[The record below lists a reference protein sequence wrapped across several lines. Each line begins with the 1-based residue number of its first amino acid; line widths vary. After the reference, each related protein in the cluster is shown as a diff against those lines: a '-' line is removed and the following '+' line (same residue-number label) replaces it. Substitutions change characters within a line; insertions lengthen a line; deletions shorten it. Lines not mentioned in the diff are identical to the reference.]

1 MESVSSSSGHGD
13 QRATPLP
20 ARGVSHAIRDEHW
33 RLLDNLKTT
42 VEGLV
47 SGNSRNV
54 WSKYGGLQRL
64 CRDMSSILQHGLICD
79 QLYSKQQDYWNFVK
93 GSQRLFPGSSPQVD
107 QFLLFYENS
116 QRSGDGTGE
125 ESGKLWL
132 QQSLQFHCLSTQLK
146 ALLGNRQYTRKFY
159 SDFAFLLSETHV
171 TAMFQCLEAVEQ
183 NNPRLLAQIDT
194 SMLAGK
200 REFTVSGKSL
210 SLTALP
216 VCPFIPYPG
225 NPDPS
230 LYSSYGSLQVP
241 PCIISNDFCSSL
253 TDQQNNLYKVCPSL
267 PANESMLP
275 SQDLSPCKPFSPVS
289 EMSISTL
296 TSNSE
301 ETASPEDLPSEADDG
316 PEYLAIGNMSRRA
329 SNQSSNSSNLFS
341 SSQKSE
347 TPVESTPVI
356 PNLTLLS
363 VPRRSSFSEGQM
375 SNGMSHVKKSH
386 MRSLSDTRVAI
397 GKNKG
402 GDRNIT
408 IIMEHPVAESICDL
422 SRRNNTA
429 VNGTTNTSSLYIDYD
444 SSQYLSAT
452 DGIFRRPSEG
462 QSLISYLSEQDFG
475 SCADLEKENAHF
487 SISESLIAAI
497 ELMKCNM
504 MSRRLQE
511 EEDDIDPEIREL
523 KQKIR
528 LRRQQ
533 ILTNRKTSSNDEQPS
548 SLDVMVCSSEIISHD
563 STRLSDSC
571 TVEEFEDTDLRQS
584 PSIQPVQSSDSILH
598 SLLHSNSAEAVAMG
612 LLKQFE
618 GMQLPAASEL
628 DWLVPEQD
636 APQKLLPIPD
646 SVPISPDDGEHADI
660 YKLRIRVRGNLE
672 WAPPRPQI
680 IFNIHTAPTKK
691 VAVTKQNYRC
701 AGCGIRIEPDYIK
714 RLRYCEYLGK
724 YFCQCCHENAQSVIP
739 GRILR
744 KWDFSKYYVSNFSKD
759 LLTKIWSDP
768 LFNLNDVNNAM
779 YRKVKALEQVRLLR
793 VQLVHLKNM
802 FKTCRLAK
810 SILEL
815 YDCVPGHLTEDL
827 HLFSLND
834 LAAIKQGE
842 LAPRLKELVRL
853 GTLHVDK
860 CMLCQAKG
868 FICEFCQN
876 EDIIFPFELAKC
888 RRCEDCKACYH
899 KCCFRSDHCPKC
911 ERLRARRDQM
921 ARLSLESYNSEQEEE
936 EETSQKRN
944 AD

>member
-1 MESVSSSSGHGD
+1 MLWAGLEQVLLCFDVRWKVSAPGGDMEIGGLHRERSEG
-13 QRATPLP
+13 
-20 ARGVSHAIRDEHW
+20 DEHW

-64 CRDMSSILQHGLICD
+64 CRDMSSILQHGLLCD
-79 QLYSKQQDYWNFVK
+79 QVYNQAHDYWNFVK
-93 GSQRLFPGSSPQVD
+93 SSQRLNPGSSPQVE
-107 QFLLFYENS
+107 QFLRFCESN
-116 QRSGDGTGE
+116 QRNGDGSSE
-125 ESGKLWL
+125 DNGKLWL
-132 QQSLQFHCLSTQLK
+132 QHSLQFHSLSAQLK
-146 ALLGNRQYTRKFY
+146 SLLGNKQYTKKFY
-159 SDFAFLLSETHV
+159 SDTAFLLSDRYV

-194 SMLAGK
+194 SVLAGK

-210 SLTALP
+210 SLNALP
-216 VCPFIPYPG
+216 VTPFIPYTGSPNHSMYNSLHG
-225 NPDPS
+225 PATLPS
-230 LYSSYGSLQVP
+230 NGMSYEDLG
-241 PCIISNDFCSSL
+241 SSL
-253 TDQQNNLYKVCPSL
+253 VDQQNNVCKVSVSL
-267 PANESMLP
+267 PVNESNLAIH
-275 SQDLSPCKPFSPVS
+275 DLSPHEPFSPVS

-296 TSNSE
+296 TSHSE
-301 ETASPEDLPSEADDG
+301 ETVSPDDPPSEADDG

-329 SNQSSNSSNLFS
+329 STQSSSSSNLFTG
-341 SSQKSE
+341 SQPPD
-347 TPVESTPVI
+347 TPVQTTPVI
-356 PNLTLLS
+356 PSLSLLS
-363 VPRRSSFSEGQM
+363 VPRRSSFSEGQIG
-375 SNGMSHVKKSH
+375 NLPKHIKKSH
-386 MRSLSDTRVAI
+386 MRSHSDTNVTIA
-397 GKNKG
+397 KNQ
-402 GDRNIT
+402 
-408 IIMEHPVAESICDL
+408 
-422 SRRNNTA
+422 
-429 VNGTTNTSSLYIDYD
+429 D
-444 SSQYLSAT
+444 STQYLNCT
-452 DGIFRRPSEG
+452 EGIFRRPSEG

-504 MSRRLQE
+504 MSRQLQE
-511 EEDDIDPEIREL
+511 EEEDSDREIREL

-533 ILTNRKTSSNDEQPS
+533 IRTQKRTSNDEQS
-548 SLDVMVCSSEIISHD
+548 SSVGVTDSSSQISSHD
-563 STRLSDSC
+563 SVHLSDSGSVGEVDQYEIKDADIKKA
-571 TVEEFEDTDLRQS
+571 TSFQPMQNSE
-584 PSIQPVQSSDSILH
+584 SISH
-598 SLLHSNSAEAVAMG
+598 FFLHSNSAEAVAMG

-628 DWLVPEQD
+628 EWLVPEHD

-646 SVPISPDDGEHADI
+646 SMPISPDDGEHADI

-691 VAVTKQNYRC
+691 VAVTKQNFRC

-768 LFNLNDVNNAM
+768 LFNLHDINSAM

-793 VQLVHLKNM
+793 IQLVHLKNM

-810 SILEL
+810 NILEL
-815 YDCVPGHLTEDL
+815 YDSVPGHLTEDL

-834 LAAIKQGE
+834 LTAIKKGD
-842 LAPRLKELVRL
+842 LGPRLKELVRL
-853 GTLHVDK
+853 GTLHVEK

-868 FICEFCQN
+868 FICEFCQSD
-876 EDIIFPFELAKC
+876 EIIFPFELSKC
-888 RRCEDCKACYH
+888 RRCEECKACYH
-899 KCCFRSDHCPKC
+899 KGCFCSDHCPKC

-921 ARLSLESYNSEQEEE
+921 AKQSLESYNSEPEE
-936 EETSQKRN
+936 EETIQETES
-944 AD
+944 DCPE

>member
-1 MESVSSSSGHGD
+1 MEISG
-13 QRATPLP
+13 LP
-20 ARGVSHAIRDEHW
+20 RDVLAGRDELW
-33 RLLDNLKTT
+33 KLLDNLKTT

-64 CRDMSSILQHGLICD
+64 CRDMSNILQHGLVCD
-79 QLYSKQQDYWNFVK
+79 QVYSKQQNYWNFVK
-93 GSQRLFPGSSPQVD
+93 NSPRLFPGSSPQVE
-107 QFLLFYENS
+107 QFLLLCENS
-116 QRSGDGTGE
+116 QRNGDGSSE
-125 ESGKLWL
+125 DSGKLWL
-132 QQSLQFHCLSTQLK
+132 QHSLQFHQLSTQLK
-146 ALLGNRQYTRKFY
+146 VLLGNRQYTKKFY
-159 SDFAFLLSETHV
+159 SDSAFLLSDTYV

-183 NNPRLLAQIDT
+183 NNPRLLAQIDP
-194 SMLAGK
+194 SVLAGK
-200 REFTVSGKSL
+200 REFAILGKSL
-210 SLTALP
+210 SLTTLP
-216 VCPFIPYPG
+216 VTPVIPYTE
-225 NPDPS
+225 NPHPS
-230 LYSSYGSLQVP
+230 VYRSYNNLQVP
-241 PCIISNDFCSSL
+241 SSMPSNGFHSGMV
-253 TDQQNNLYKVCPSL
+253 DQQNNIYKECISL
-267 PANESMLP
+267 PVNESFPPTRDM
-275 SQDLSPCKPFSPVS
+275 SFQEPFSPVS
-289 EMSISTL
+289 EMSISTM
-296 TSNSE
+296 TSHSE
-301 ETASPEDLPSEADDG
+301 ETATSEDLPSEADDG

-329 SNQSSNSSNLFS
+329 STQSSSSSNLFS
-341 SSQKSE
+341 SSQKE
-347 TPVESTPVI
+347 DTPVPTTPVL
-356 PNLTLLS
+356 PTLTLLS
-363 VPRRSSFSEGQM
+363 VPRRSSFSEGQII
-375 SNGMSHVKKSH
+375 NGLSHVRKSH
-386 MRSLSDTRVAI
+386 MRSHSDTHVAI
-397 GKNKG
+397 GKYQG
-402 GDRNIT
+402 GERNIT
-408 IIMEHPVAESICDL
+408 SITEDPVAESHGDV
-422 SRRNNTA
+422 SRRSNNTY
-429 VNGTTNTSSLYIDYD
+429 NGRSNAPNSLYVDYS
-444 SSQYLSAT
+444 SSQYLNTT

-504 MSRRLQE
+504 MSRQLQE
-511 EEDDIDPEIREL
+511 EEEDSDREIREL
-523 KQKIR
+523 KQKIN

-533 ILTNRKTSSNDEQPS
+533 IRTRKTLSNDEQS
-548 SLDVMVCSSEIISHD
+548 SSVGVTDSSSQISSHD
-563 STRLSDSC
+563 STHLSNTGSADEVDQYEIQDADVRKTPSC
-571 TVEEFEDTDLRQS
+571 
-584 PSIQPVQSSDSILH
+584 QPVQSSESI
-598 SLLHSNSAEAVAMG
+598 SYSFLHSNSAEAVAMG

-628 DWLVPEQD
+628 EWLVPEHD

-646 SVPISPDDGEHADI
+646 SMPISPDDGEHADI

-768 LFNLNDVNNAM
+768 LYNLHDINNAM
-779 YRKVKALEQVRLLR
+779 YKKVKALEQVRLLR
-793 VQLVHLKNM
+793 IQLVHLKNM

-810 SILEL
+810 GILEL
-815 YDCVPGHLTEDL
+815 YDSVPGHLTEDL

-834 LAAIKQGE
+834 LVAIKKGE
-842 LAPRLKELVRL
+842 LVPRLKELVRL

-868 FICEFCQN
+868 FICEFCQG
-876 EDIIFPFELAKC
+876 EDIIFPFELTKC

-899 KCCFRSDHCPKC
+899 KYCFRSDHCPKC
-911 ERLRARRDQM
+911 ERLRVRRDQM
-921 ARLSLESYNSEQEEE
+921 ARQSLESYNSEQED
-936 EETSQKRN
+936 ETS
-944 AD
+944 

>member
-1 MESVSSSSGHGD
+1 MEISGLH
-13 QRATPLP
+13 REVP
-20 ARGVSHAIRDEHW
+20 AGDEHW
-33 RLLDNLKTT
+33 WLLDNLKTT

-64 CRDMSSILQHGLICD
+64 CRDMSSILQHGLMCD
-79 QLYSKQQDYWNFVK
+79 QVYNKQQNYWNFVK
-93 GSQRLFPGSSPQVD
+93 SSPRLFPGSSPQVE
-107 QFLLFYENS
+107 QFLLYCENS
-116 QRSGDGTGE
+116 QRNGDGTCE
-125 ESGKLWL
+125 DSGKLWL
-132 QQSLQFHCLSTQLK
+132 QHSLQFHSLSAQLK
-146 ALLGNRQYTRKFY
+146 VLLGNRQYTKKFY
-159 SDFAFLLSETHV
+159 SDSAFLMSDIHV

-183 NNPRLLAQIDT
+183 NNPRLLAQIDP
-194 SMLAGK
+194 SVLAGK
-200 REFTVSGKSL
+200 REFTITGRSL
-210 SLTALP
+210 SLTSLP
-216 VCPFIPYPG
+216 ITPVIPYTE
-225 NPDPS
+225 NPQQS
-230 LYSSYGSLQVP
+230 HCRSYSSLQVP
-241 PCIISNDFCSSL
+241 GSVPSNGFNSSL
-253 TDQQNNLYKVCPSL
+253 VDQKNNVRVSL
-267 PANESMLP
+267 PVNESIPP
-275 SQDLSPCKPFSPVS
+275 SRDSSPHEPFSPVS
-289 EMSISTL
+289 EMSISTM
-296 TSNSE
+296 TSHSE
-301 ETASPEDLPSEADDG
+301 EIASPEDPTSETDDG

-329 SNQSSNSSNLFS
+329 STQSSSSSNLFS
-341 SSQKSE
+341 SSQKTDSPLPT
-347 TPVESTPVI
+347 TPVVPS
-356 PNLTLLS
+356 LTLLS
-363 VPRRSSFSEGQM
+363 VPRRSSFSEGQI
-375 SNGMSHVKKSH
+375 SHGASHLKKSH
-386 MRSLSDTRVAI
+386 MRSHSDTHVAI
-397 GKNKG
+397 GKNQESH
-402 GDRNIT
+402 GDIY
-408 IIMEHPVAESICDL
+408 
-422 SRRNNTA
+422 RRSNNTF
-429 VNGTTNTSSLYIDYD
+429 NGRSNPPNSLYVDYD
-444 SSQYLSAT
+444 STQYLNAP

-504 MSRRLQE
+504 RIRQLQE
-511 EEDDIDPEIREL
+511 EEEDSDREIREL
-523 KQKIR
+523 KKKIR

-533 ILTNRKTSSNDEQPS
+533 IRTGKMPSNDEPS
-548 SLDVMVCSSEIISHD
+548 SSFNVTDSSSQMSSQD
-563 STRLSDSC
+563 STHPSDAGSVDEMPPTEVRDANIKKSSIC
-571 TVEEFEDTDLRQS
+571 QQS
-584 PSIQPVQSSDSILH
+584 AESISYSF
-598 SLLHSNSAEAVAMG
+598 LHSNSAEAVAMG

-628 DWLVPEQD
+628 DWLVPEHD

-646 SVPISPDDGEHADI
+646 SMPISPDDGEHADI

-744 KWDFSKYYVSNFSKD
+744 KWDFSRYYVSNFSKD

-768 LFNLNDVNNAM
+768 LFNLQDINNAM
-779 YRKVKALEQVRLLR
+779 YKKVKALEQVRLLR
-793 VQLVHLKNM
+793 IQLVHLKNM

-810 SILEL
+810 GILES
-815 YDCVPGHLTEDL
+815 YDSVPGHLTEDL
-827 HLFSLND
+827 QLFSLND
-834 LAAIKQGE
+834 LMAIKKGE
-842 LAPRLKELVRL
+842 LVPRLKELVRL

-868 FICEFCQN
+868 FICEFCQG

-899 KCCFRSDHCPKC
+899 KSCFRSDHCPKC
-911 ERLRARRDQM
+911 ERLRVRRDQM
-921 ARLSLESYNSEQEEE
+921 ARQSLESYNSEQEEK
-936 EETSQKRN
+936 ETSQEKE

>member
-1 MESVSSSSGHGD
+1 MEVSGL
-13 QRATPLP
+13 RREVP
-20 ARGVSHAIRDEHW
+20 VSRDEHW

-64 CRDMSSILQHGLICD
+64 CRDMSSILQHGLVCD
-79 QLYSKQQDYWNFVK
+79 QVYSNQQNYWNFVK
-93 GSQRLFPGSSPQVD
+93 SSPRLFPGSSPQVE
-107 QFLLFYENS
+107 QFLRFCDNS
-116 QRSGDGTGE
+116 QRNGDGTGE
-125 ESGKLWL
+125 DSGKLWL
-132 QQSLQFHCLSTQLK
+132 HHSLQFHCLSTQLK
-146 ALLGNRQYTRKFY
+146 SLLGNRQYTKRFY
-159 SDFAFLLSETHV
+159 SDFAFLLSDTHV

-183 NNPRLLAQIDT
+183 NNPRLLAQIDP
-194 SMLAGK
+194 SVLAGK
-200 REFTVSGKSL
+200 REFAISGASL

-216 VCPFIPYPG
+216 VTPVIPYTE
-225 NPDPS
+225 NPHQP
-230 LYSSYGSLQVP
+230 LYTSYNSLQVP
-241 PCIISNDFCSSL
+241 SSMPSNGFHSSAV
-253 TDQQNNLYKVCPSL
+253 DQQNNISKECVSL
-267 PANESMLP
+267 PTNTSMQP
-275 SQDLSPCKPFSPVS
+275 TKDLSPHEPLSPVS
-289 EMSISTL
+289 EMSISTM
-296 TSNSE
+296 TSQSE

-329 SNQSSNSSNLFS
+329 STQSSSSSNLFS
-341 SSQKSE
+341 SSQKTD
-347 TPVESTPVI
+347 TPVPTTPALPSI
-356 PNLTLLS
+356 TLLS
-363 VPRRSSFSEGQM
+363 VPRRSSFSEGQI
-375 SNGMSHVKKSH
+375 SNGSSHIRKSH
-386 MRSLSDTRVAI
+386 MRSHSDTHVAI
-397 GKNKG
+397 GKNQESH
-402 GDRNIT
+402 GDI
-408 IIMEHPVAESICDL
+408 
-422 SRRNNTA
+422 SRRGNNA
-429 VNGTTNTSSLYIDYD
+429 FNGRSHAPNSLYVDYD
-444 SSQYLSAT
+444 SSQYLNST

-504 MSRRLQE
+504 MSRQLQE
-511 EEDDIDPEIREL
+511 EEEDSDREIREL
-523 KQKIR
+523 KQKIC

-533 ILTNRKTSSNDEQPS
+533 IRTRKTPSNDEQS
-548 SLDVMVCSSEIISHD
+548 SSFGVTTDSSSQISSHD
-563 STRLSDSC
+563 STRLSDTGSVDEGDQYEIKDADVKKSSNC
-571 TVEEFEDTDLRQS
+571 QS
-584 PSIQPVQSSDSILH
+584 VQSSESI
-598 SLLHSNSAEAVAMG
+598 SYSFLHSNSAEAVAMG

-628 DWLVPEQD
+628 EWLVPEHD

-646 SVPISPDDGEHADI
+646 SMPISPDDGEHADI

-680 IFNIHTAPTKK
+680 IFNIHTAPTRK
-691 VAVTKQNYRC
+691 VTVTKQNYRC

-768 LFNLNDVNNAM
+768 LFNVDDINNAM

-793 VQLVHLKNM
+793 IQLVHLKNM

-810 SILEL
+810 GILEL
-815 YDCVPGHLTEDL
+815 YDSVPGHLTEDL

-834 LAAIKQGE
+834 LTAIKKGE
-842 LAPRLKELVRL
+842 LVPHLKELVRL

-868 FICEFCQN
+868 FICEFCQS

-899 KCCFRSDHCPKC
+899 KHCFCSDHCPKC

-921 ARLSLESYNSEQEEE
+921 ARQSLESYNSEQEEDE
-936 EETSQKRN
+936 SSQEKN
-944 AD
+944 SD